1 MKFSHNVQMRKK
13 DSLAAKNSPAA
24 TADVIPLRPKAD
36 RHAAIT
42 TVASDQT
49 IFRQGDR
56 CDAVYCLHSG
66 AAKVHVLSQSGSEAV
81 IMIAGPGDFIGEGCM
96 LEQAERV
103 CSVTTMTQCEIERI
117 EAAEAWQRLRNDP
130 GFAREFMDF
139 LVTRNRRYLS
149 DLSDHHFH
157 TTEQRL
163 ARALLRLPDI
173 GGGRGRHAKLPRIS
187 QEMLAE
193 MVGTTR
199 SRVNF
204 FMNKFRRLGMI
215 EYSSKAGGYL
225 LVHRSLETVLRRD

>member
-1 MKFSHNVQMRKK
+1 MRKK
-13 DSLAAKNSPAA
+13 DGLAAKSSSAA

-36 RHAAIT
+36 RHAAIA
-42 TVASDQT
+42 TVAPDQT

-56 CDAVYCLHSG
+56 CDAVYCLHAG

-103 CSVTTMTQCEIERI
+103 CSVTTMTECEIERI
-117 EAAEAWQRLRNDP
+117 EAAAAWQRLRNDP
-130 GFAREFMDF
+130 AFAREFMHF

-163 ARALLRLPDI
+163 ARALLRLPNI
-173 GGGRGRHAKLPRIS
+173 GGGGDGRHARLPRIS

-215 EYSSKAGGYL
+215 EYNSKADAH
-225 LVHRSLETVLRRD
+225 LVVHPSLATVLRRD